1 MPVRTQST
9 PAHLNGTGVP
19 PVPPGLTQEQ
29 DGKIGKFDLYQ
40 SVTDKIIAAIELGVK
55 RDGRPMWSGAGATGI
70 PYNRK
75 SGKTYSGVNVLILWL
90 AAQETG
96 FASSAWMTYQQAKEL
111 GGSVKKGSKGQQ
123 VLYFSTVGRDRI
135 DNETGEVESRKIG
148 FLKSYTV
155 FNIDQCEGIADG
167 IVRRTFQGDV
177 AAEAV
182 MQASGA
188 TIIEQGGKAFFRP
201 SSDEIYLPERSR
213 FMSDEAFY
221 AVAMHE
227 LTHWTGHKSRLAR
240 DFSGRFGTEA
250 YAFEELIAELGAAF
264 CCADL
269 GLIPVT
275 MDDHASYI
283 DSWLKV
289 LKHDKKAIFSAASQ
303 ASKSHAFLMDKSKES
318 QVKLAA

>member
-1 MPVRTQST
+1 MPADTQAT
-9 PAHLNGTGVP
+9 RANFNDTGVP

-29 DGKIGKFDLYQ
+29 QGQGEKFDLYQ
-40 SVTDKIIAAIELGVK
+40 TVTDRIITAIEQGVK
-55 RDGRPMWSGAGATGI
+55 RDGKPLWSRAGATGM

-90 AAQETG
+90 AAQDAG
-96 FASSAWMTYQQAKEL
+96 FASSAWLTYQQAKEL
-111 GGSVKKGSKGQQ
+111 GGTVKKGSKGQQ
-123 VLYFSTVGRDRI
+123 VVYFTTVDRDRI
-135 DNETGEVESRKIG
+135 DTETGEIESWKVG

-167 IVRRTFQGDV
+167 IVRRKFQGD
-177 AAEAV
+177 AAADTI

-201 SSDEIYLPERSR
+201 STDEIYLPERNR
-213 FMSDEAFY
+213 FVSDEAFY

-264 CCADL
+264 FCSDL
-269 GLIPVT
+269 GLIPT
-275 MDDHASYI
+275 TIDDHASYI

-289 LKHDKKAIFSAASQ
+289 LKNDKKATFTAASQ
-303 ASKSHAFLMDKSKES
+303 ASKAHAFLVDKAKEN
-318 QVKLAA
+318 QAKLAA